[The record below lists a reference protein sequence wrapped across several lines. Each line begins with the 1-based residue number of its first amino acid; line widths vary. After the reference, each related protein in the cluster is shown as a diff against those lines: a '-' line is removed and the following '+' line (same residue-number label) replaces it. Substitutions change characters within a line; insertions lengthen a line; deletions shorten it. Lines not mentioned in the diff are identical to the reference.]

1 MNIISMQTTIQLLYK
16 TVTGNKKK
24 ERFETILEP
33 LQDLIQIAL
42 LAYYPPG
49 SKLTIQNNILYIQA
63 PSYSQSVTR
72 WYNNDTQEDLFYLFN
87 IFCRFKKF
95 YTDIRVEHAKLFE
108 LLIHLAKNGINNLI
122 RTYNQTDKTH
132 VLHTLQMYKNM
143 LDGTNHTFTYHIASN
158 HVNTI
163 NVSAPLP
170 ESKHFISQSSS
181 SNAQQH
187 SDHSPHLQDNN
198 NNNNNKNNKNHF
210 HDKSF
215 HDKSLHDKSLHDKRN
230 KMTRIENDNSTLA
243 SYSSSSISQE
253 SDNEKQV
260 NKKEIN
266 SNVVATAATPTPS
279 STSHPEID
287 MDTIFIKISELYTDE
302 IFRIIYNTFIEIG
315 RDDTSYLDYANG
327 LNMMLR
333 PINIRIKKWI
343 DDNIVF

>member
-33 LQDLIQIAL
+33 LQALIQIAL
-42 LAYYPPG
+42 LAYYPSG

-143 LDGTNHTFTYHIASN
+143 LDGTNHSYNSHNSHNSHNSSHNSHNYHIASN
-158 HVNTI
+158 HANTMPTP
-163 NVSAPLP
+163 APVPVP
-170 ESKHFISQSSS
+170 ESSSYATS
-181 SNAQQH
+181 EHASH
-187 SDHSPHLQDNN
+187 HDK
-198 NNNNNKNNKNHF
+198 NNKNNKNNF
-210 HDKSF
+210 
-215 HDKSLHDKSLHDKRN
+215 HDKRN
-230 KMTRIENDNSTLA
+230 KMTRIENDNSTSA
-243 SYSSSSISQE
+243 STSASTISQESDKE
-253 SDNEKQV
+253 SDNEKQI
-260 NKKEIN
+260 NKKELN
-266 SNVVATAATPTPS
+266 SGAAAAATSSLPS
-279 STSHPEID
+279 ASHPEID
-287 MDTIFIKISELYTDE
+287 MDTIFIKISELYSDE
-302 IFRIIYNTFIEIG
+302 IFRIIYNTFIEIQ